1 MSSKPNRTSNTNRTL
16 ETKVVKKRF
25 GALHKRNSHKGKYNF
40 STLVKT
46 LPELKPYVIKNIK
59 GELSIDFSDDKA
71 VIMLNRAL
79 LAHHYSVTNWS
90 IPDGFLC
97 PPLPGRADYL
107 HHIADLFTDKT
118 KGYQINGL
126 DIGTGANAVYPIVA
140 ISQYNWVMRA
150 SDIDPISISNVKK
163 IAKNNAILKGK
174 LSVKLQK
181 DPKKYFENIIDVEER
196 VDFTMCNPPF
206 HKSLEEA
213 NKGSERKLKNLAE
226 NRKKRGVTKKDV
238 HSKLNFG
245 GQKAELWCPG
255 GEVLFVKNMAYES
268 KKFAR
273 QCLWFTTL
281 VSKKENVRP
290 LRKTLEKLGACEVR
304 IIEMTH
310 GQKITRFVAWTY
322 HTEQQQA
329 QWFTLG

>member
-1 MSSKPNRTSNTNRTL
+1 MSSKTNNTSNTNNPL
-16 ETKVVKKRF
+16 GTKVVKKRF
-25 GALHKRNSHKGKYNF
+25 GALHKRNSHKGKYHF
-40 STLVKT
+40 SALVKT
-46 LPELKPYVIKNIK
+46 LPELQAYVIKNIK
-59 GELSIDFSDDKA
+59 GDLSIDFSDDKA

-90 IPDGFLC
+90 IPEGFLC

-107 HHIADLFTDKT
+107 HHIADLFVGKT
-118 KGYQINGL
+118 PGYAITGL

-140 ISQYNWVMRA
+140 ISHYKWTMYA
-150 SDIDPISISNVKK
+150 SDIDPISVANVQK
-163 IAKNNAILKGK
+163 IAESNAILKGK
-174 LSVKLQK
+174 LAVKLQK
-181 DPKKYFENIIDVEER
+181 DPKKYFENILDAKAR

-206 HKSLEEA
+206 HKSMEDA
-213 NKGSERKLKNLAE
+213 NKGTQRKLKNLAE
-226 NRKKRGVTKKDV
+226 NRKKRGVIKADPQ
-238 HSKLNFG
+238 SKLNFG

-255 GEVLFVKNMAYES
+255 GEVSFIKNMAYES

-281 VSKKENVRP
+281 VSNKDNVRP
-290 LRKTLEKLGACEVR
+290 LRKTLEKLGAYEVR

-329 QWFTLG
+329 SWFTLG